1 MQNYKYVF
9 TTLKSMGRRNCDNC
23 GKVIEKESE
32 HSLKMPDEYCEHCK
46 SERYA
51 EYYFCS
57 KDCVKDWLGKN

>member
-1 MQNYKYVF
+1 
-9 TTLKSMGRRNCDNC
+9 MGRRNCDNC